1 MKKFFKEFK
10 EFITKGNVLDMAV
23 GIIIGGAFTA
33 IITAL
38 VNHILTPLLAMIPG
52 TGDTGAL
59 QVVLRKVYEPGTTNL
74 DLTKSVILDFGAV
87 ISAVITFLLTA
98 LVLFTVVKTVNTIRN
113 GGVKISEQHK
123 TMNKAEYKKLKADM
137 KARGCTKAEIKAEI
151 EKREAEA
158 AAAAEAEAKRKA
170 EEAEANKPE
179 NVLLQIRDLLAAGKT
194 TDGMTD
200 LQSAQEVAA
209 AQTNSESTENAAD
222 AK

>member
-59 QVVLRKVYEPGTTNL
+59 QVVLRKVFVEVDGVKTL
-74 DLTKSVILDFGAV
+74 DLANSVILDFGAV

-113 GGVKISEQHK
+113 GGVKLNEQHK
-123 TMNKAEYKKLKADM
+123 TMNKAEYKQLKADM

-194 TDGMTD
+194 TDGPD
-200 LQSAQEVAA
+200 LQSAQQSTE
-209 AQTNSESTENAAD
+209 SESTETTD